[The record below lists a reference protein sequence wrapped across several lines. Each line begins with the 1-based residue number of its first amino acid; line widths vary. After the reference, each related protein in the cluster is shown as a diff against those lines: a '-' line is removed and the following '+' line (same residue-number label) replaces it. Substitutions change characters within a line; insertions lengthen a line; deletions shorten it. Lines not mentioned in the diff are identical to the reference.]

1 MDIVARLESYTAY
14 CEERDSAQ
22 LRKDAAEE
30 IRAIRRQLEELQRLV
45 AILGRNPTV
54 RAA

>member
-1 MDIVARLESYTAY
+1 MDIVNRLECHNEYAESG
-14 CEERDSAQ
+14 DSRQ

-30 IRAIRRQLEELQRLV
+30 IRSIRRQLEELQRLV
-45 AILGRNPTV
+45 NLLGRNPTC